1 MMLVSGGY
9 DHTIRFWDVSNGSMI
24 KQLQACTPTC
34 SPHFLWS
41 WASNRSSGPAPGLG
55 PEPVLFCPASPCTQE
70 CAAATLGQGPLRACA
85 LTSTGGLSVPRLADQ
100 RAADFARCAP
110 GHRVSGVFAPIQRVH
125 ACARARTLRKRLGN
139 EGEKGTSTRARGGRC
154 ERGRYCT
161 ALPPASLPR
170 ESLESA
176 ISPVLTTY
184 REHTDRKWLAVAG
197 NPHVRLYRCCP
208 SDGACPQRERVNSN
222 N

>member
-1 MMLVSGGY
+1 MSRAPKMMLVSGGY

-34 SPHFLWS
+34 SPHFLWA

-125 ACARARTLRKRLGN
+125 ACARARTLRKRVGN
-139 EGEKGTSTRARGGRC
+139 EGEKGTSTRGG
-154 ERGRYCT
+154 GGMY
-161 ALPPASLPR
+161 
-170 ESLESA
+170 
-176 ISPVLTTY
+176 
-184 REHTDRKWLAVAG
+184 
-197 NPHVRLYRCCP
+197 
-208 SDGACPQRERVNSN
+208 
-222 N
+222 